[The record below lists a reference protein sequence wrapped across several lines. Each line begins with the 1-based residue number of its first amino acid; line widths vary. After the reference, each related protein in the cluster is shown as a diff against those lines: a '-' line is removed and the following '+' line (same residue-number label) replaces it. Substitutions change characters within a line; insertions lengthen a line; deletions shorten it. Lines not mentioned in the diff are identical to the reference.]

1 MIEIKITY
9 DTDPDLAPE
18 NTRLWVLLSL
28 TAEQKRRTAST
39 TRSRW
44 RRPPTRWS
52 STRSPSVGSCHREPD
67 EAVEKVGEYVSYGLN
82 HLVFHAPGHDQRRFL
97 NFSRGIWPA
106 GCASWREGERLRECP
121 TATRPAF
128 RRSM

>member
-1 MIEIKITY
+1 MLEIKITY

-28 TAEQKRRTAST
+28 IAEQKRRTAST

-44 RRPPTRWS
+44 GRPPTRWS
-52 STRSPSVGSCHREPD
+52 SSRSPSVGSCHREPD
-67 EAVEKVGEYVSYGLN
+67 EAVEKVVEYVSYGLN
-82 HLVFHAPGHDQRRFL
+82 HLVVHAPGHDQRRFL
-97 NFSRGIWPA
+97 NFSRWIWPA
-106 GCASWREGERLRECP
+106 GCASWGEGERLRGCL

>member
-28 TAEQKRRTAST
+28 TAEHKRRTAST

-52 STRSPSVGSCHREPD
+52 SNRSPSVESCHREPD
-67 EAVEKVGEYVSYGLN
+67 EAVEKVVEYVSYGLN

-97 NFSRGIWPA
+97 NF
-106 GCASWREGERLRECP
+106 REGSGPRAVQAGVRVKG
-121 TATRPAF
+121 
-128 RRSM
+128 

>member
-52 STRSPSVGSCHREPD
+52 SNRSPSVESCHREPD
-67 EAVEKVGEYVSYGLN
+67 EAVEKVVEYVSYG
-82 HLVFHAPGHDQRRFL
+82 
-97 NFSRGIWPA
+97 STTW
-106 GCASWREGERLRECP
+106 CS
-121 TATRPAF
+121 TRPGTTSGA
-128 RRSM
+128 S